1 MNTLLSQTSSSKS
14 DVILINLFQTRL
26 TFLVGVLFFSPF
38 FFSCNTQLRTA
49 TGTRVVVPA
58 KVPFRGTFFTGYTIV
73 LLKQVTG
80 MDTKTP
86 EFLLDIFCFY
96 LLLRNITFIPVDI
109 NNNN

>member
-14 DVILINLFQTRL
+14 DDVLINLFQTRL
-26 TFLVGVLFFSPF
+26 TFLVGFFF
-38 FFSCNTQLRTA
+38 LLFFSCNTQLRTG
-49 TGTRVVVPA
+49 TGTKAVVPA
-58 KVPFRGTFFTGYTIV
+58 KLPCRGTFFPGYTIV

-96 LLLRNITFIPVDI
+96 LLLKNITLIPVDI